1 MVEIT
6 SLCLVANLI
15 ALSGHAAPRLFQT
28 SSQYFTLLP
37 QNHGFAVSATDLPGD
52 WEELFIN
59 ENDKSNEGLVHRTK
73 PFFSVQFHPEHRA
86 GPEVRKEKKEKEMET
101 YSGLGVT
108 I

>member
-1 MVEIT
+1 MF
-6 SLCLVANLI
+6 A
-15 ALSGHAAPRLFQT
+15 
-28 SSQYFTLLP
+28 
-37 QNHGFAVSATDLPGD
+37 QNHGFAVSASGLPGD
-52 WEELFIN
+52 WEELFVN

-86 GPEVRKEKKEKEMET
+86 GPEVSKEKWRRRRRNRRRRRRRRRRKKEI